1 MRQFIVKEF
10 PDKDGMLKLESKDF
24 KYLKQVLRVQVG
36 NMINVRLPSGNLQ
49 SFTIAKIDEK
59 NKNII
64 LQLCDKRQKPKDNN
78 FDRDLSVTRG
88 VQADEIEK
96 NLLIKDIEYTLIQ
109 FIPKPV
115 KFEQIVRQAT
125 ECGIK
130 NIIPVIGEFSEK
142 SSIMALQA
150 SGTKKDRLERIV
162 KEARQQSGSPID
174 TQIFEPMTL
183 EAAVDFW
190 NQQEEEKE
198 AFLLYER
205 NEKSV
210 SLKEILTQDKN
221 IKKIAIAVGC
231 EGGIS
236 PKEFE
241 YLCKKGLFNSIHF
254 SVNILRCET
263 AAIYGIAAIQSAM

>member
-10 PDKDGMLKLESKDF
+10 PDKDGILKLESKDF

-36 NMINVRLPSGNLQ
+36 DMINVRLPSGNLQ

-64 LQLCDKRQKPKDNN
+64 LQLCDKRQNPKDNN

>member
-36 NMINVRLPSGNLQ
+36 DMINVRLPSGNLQ

-64 LQLCDKRQKPKDNN
+64 LQLCDKKQNPKDNN

>member
-36 NMINVRLPSGNLQ
+36 DMINVRLPSGNLQ

-64 LQLCDKRQKPKDNN
+64 LQLCDKRQNPKDNN